1 MRWSPHSVPLP
12 SVRPFIGGVGKEQP
26 SGRQSGGGKAP
37 SSRDAEGRTD
47 GWRGGHG
54 WHGQAAQPSHVMQ
67 KGWLDGGRRRG
78 EGRPRRT
85 DRLTDEGGE
94 IARIS
99 QIMLTGGVIRDHT
112 EEIPLSGRE
121 RYWFEG
127 ADRGGESGA
136 ERGGWHSCV

>member
-1 MRWSPHSVPLP
+1 M
-12 SVRPFIGGVGKEQP
+12 
-26 SGRQSGGGKAP
+26 AD
-37 SSRDAEGRTD
+37 SREEEKRHHHAMPKDGRTD
-47 GWRGGHG
+47 GRRGGHG

-112 EEIPLSGRE
+112 EEIPQSGRE

-127 ADRGGESGA
+127 ADCGGGE
-136 ERGGWHSCV
+136 RGVGGTRACK